1 MAPAALGGASFLV
14 DASQLNQLR
23 GVIRPR
29 FNRTPAPDTS
39 TRVQMLS
46 GPGLMDVPFRH
57 CSVAP
62 RRRLALACAFLA
74 VGIPAMDAQVVWS
87 VLSGNYSTPGNWVGG
102 VAPANDGTANVSFPQ
117 SDRNNWTYVDLDTA
131 VNVQSVS
138 FNTSTNGIGYGVLIN
153 NFYDYSASLTIGSG
167 GITLLGTNAVV
178 EIDAPLILSAN
189 QTWNLGASTS
199 YLYVEDNVSGAY
211 GITVSGN
218 GFLYMQGPKTFSGNV
233 TFTGSPFVELNGSNP
248 LGTGALTLSD
258 NITLWADSYEG
269 SSATLGNPT
278 VSLGNNMTLEGSLAF
293 LGNSSFT
300 NNTPTVNLSNS
311 AAIFFEGSL
320 GTPSTGG
327 SVSFTSGYVSLPF
340 PTVYLQGPLTNIQS
354 LSATNIALIFDPT
367 PSVLIAGQLG
377 SLTTINGSN
386 AYVGM
391 GAQYAGAVSTVLSLV
406 NGPDFRGTIG
416 LDTVTNPSSPATF
429 TGTID
434 LSSFTNSGFWGLGS
448 STNAIIG
455 PDATIVP
462 PSTASGYVFGG
473 GGGTLEVQADLG
485 NQTGGR
491 TLTLNPGMAPL
502 TLVLSGRNTYAG
514 GTSVTGGALIFNS
527 SGSIPPTG
535 QLQLGSNSDAPGYI
549 GYTTNAVHSDSPTR
563 NAQAFV
569 SLFNTESAAYGVIGF
584 DAPPNGSAPTIS
596 DPIDLTGL
604 NSNSS
609 VFLGTSTSATIAGVV
624 TPQEATYQFSAI
636 KGGSLTVTSVLSDQS
651 GTTGVVIGLQN
662 PIEFNGSISSV
673 TLNPSP
679 GPNTYTGTTTL
690 NSGNL
695 YLTSS
700 GSVGSGAIVVPG
712 SYSTPSLLAPADS
725 SITLAN
731 NISVSSAGLNLGPS
745 SGGAGSFILDG
756 IISDVPESSGSLSIY
771 SPVTLNGANTLSGGI
786 DVYNTTL
793 TIGNDSALGT
803 GSVYLSSSMLVCD
816 AIAPAIGGLS
826 LYNSTVE
833 LNGSAP
839 VITDLVDN
847 SYDTSSTIELLG
859 SSTALTLKTPNSTDY
874 CSYYGTITGTAGSS
888 VVKTGPGTQ
897 YLGGNDAYGGGT
909 TVAAGTLVA
918 GASAALGT
926 GAVTVNSGAVLD
938 LVNNSTLTNPI
949 TVQDG
954 ATLGGVGTFDPGSL
968 VSIQNG
974 TLLSPDGIQYL
985 HPVATLSFGTGTPVD
1000 MGPNG
1005 GYQFDIMN
1013 ATGVAGT
1020 DYDTVNVA
1028 GALSISSTPSNPFSI
1043 YVRSI
1048 DPSTG
1053 APGVANFNPGQPYTW
1068 TLLSAGSISGFSPL
1082 DFSIDT
1088 SLFQNTTNGGQ
1099 FFITDSGTDLVL
1111 NFTPVPEPSTWALMA
1126 GGLCALAAA
1135 IRLRRR

>member
-1 MAPAALGGASFLV
+1 
-14 DASQLNQLR
+14 
-23 GVIRPR
+23 
-29 FNRTPAPDTS
+29 
-39 TRVQMLS
+39 MLS
-46 GPGLMDVPFRH
+46 GPGFKAMPFRD
-57 CSVAP
+57 CFVAAK
-62 RRRLALACAFLA
+62 RRLALACAFLA

-102 VAPANDGTANVSFPQ
+102 VAPPNDGTANVSFPQ
-117 SDRNNWTYVDLDTA
+117 NERNNWTYVDLDTA

-178 EIDAPLILSAN
+178 EIDTPLILSAN
-189 QTWNLGASTS
+189 QTWNLGVTTD
-199 YLYVEDNVSGAY
+199 YLYVNDNVSGAY

-218 GFLYMQGPKTFSGNV
+218 GFLYMEGPKTFSGNV
-233 TFTGSPFVELNGSNP
+233 IFTGSPFVELYGSNP

-258 NITLWADSYEG
+258 NIALLANNYDDTM
-269 SSATLGNPT
+269 ATLGNPT
-278 VSLGNNMTLEGSLAF
+278 VSLGNNMTLEGSLTF
-293 LGNSSFT
+293 QGNASFT
-300 NNTPTVNLSNS
+300 TNTPTVNLSNS

-327 SVSFTSGYVSLPF
+327 SVNFTSSYAWLPF
-340 PTVYLQGPLTNIQS
+340 LTVYLQGPLTNIQS
-354 LSATNIALIFDPT
+354 LSATNVALIFDP
-367 PSVLIAGQLG
+367 SSAVQIAGQLG
-377 SLTTINGSN
+377 SLTAINGTS

-406 NGPDFRGTIG
+406 NGPNFTGTIG

-429 TGTID
+429 TGRID
-434 LSSFTNSGFWGLGS
+434 LSTFTNPGFSGLGS
-448 STNAIIG
+448 STNAILG
-455 PDATIVP
+455 SDATIVP
-462 PSTASGYVFGG
+462 PSTASGYIFGG
-473 GGGTLEVQADLG
+473 GGGTLEVKASLG
-485 NQTGGR
+485 DGTGGR
-491 TLTLNPGMAPL
+491 TLTLNPGMEPL
-502 TLVLSGRNTYAG
+502 TLVLSGSNTYSG
-514 GTSVTGGALIFNS
+514 GTSVTGGALIFNA
-527 SGSIPPTG
+527 SGSIPSTG
-535 QLQLGSNSDAPGYI
+535 QLQLGSDAYDPGYI
-549 GYTTNAVHSDSPTR
+549 GYTTNAVNSDAPIR

-569 SLFNTESAAYGVIGF
+569 SLFNAESAAYGVIGI

-596 DPIDLTGL
+596 DPINLTGL
-604 NSNSS
+604 NFYSS
-609 VFLGTSTSATIAGVV
+609 VFLGTSTSATIAGLI
-624 TPQEATYQFSAI
+624 TPQGAAYQFSAI

-651 GTTGVVIGLQN
+651 GTTGLVIGLQN
-662 PIEFNGSISSV
+662 PIEVNGSISSV
-673 TLNPSP
+673 TLSPSP

-700 GSVGSGAIVVPG
+700 GSVGSGPIIVPG
-712 SYSTPSLLAPADS
+712 YYSTPSLLAPAES
-725 SITLAN
+725 AITLAN
-731 NISVSSAGLNLGPS
+731 NISVSNAGLNLGAS
-745 SGGAGSFILDG
+745 SGGTGSFILDG
-756 IISDVPESSGSLSIY
+756 IISDLPEDPGSLNIY
-771 SPVTLNGANTLSGGI
+771 SLVTLNGANTFSGGI
-786 DVYNTTL
+786 NVYDTTL

-803 GSVYLSSSMLVCD
+803 GSVYLSYSTLVCND
-816 AIAPAIGGLS
+816 VAPAIGSLS
-826 LYNSTVE
+826 LDNSTVE
-833 LNGSAP
+833 LNGRAP
-839 VITDLVDN
+839 VITDLVDYL
-847 SYDTSSTIELLG
+847 YDTSTIELG
-859 SSTALTLKTPNSTDY
+859 SSTALTLNTPNSNDY
-874 CSYYGTITGTAGSS
+874 CSYYGTITGAAGSS

-897 YLGGNDAYGGGT
+897 YLGGSNTYGGGT

-918 GASAALGT
+918 GASAALGA

-985 HPVATLSFGTGTPVD
+985 HPIATLSFGTGTPVD
-1000 MGPNG
+1000 LGPDG

-1020 DYDTVNVA
+1020 DYDTVSVA

-1053 APGVANFNPGQPYTW
+1053 ASGMANFNPSQPYTW
-1068 TLLSAGSISGFSPL
+1068 TLLSAGSISGFNPL
-1082 DFSIDT
+1082 DFSIDI
-1088 SLFQNTTNGGQ
+1088 SLFQNITNGGQ
-1099 FFITDSGTDLVL
+1099 FFITDSGNDLML

-1126 GGLCALAAA
+1126 GGLCALGAA
-1135 IRLRRR
+1135 IRRRRR